1 MGPTITQNATYAMLG
16 VWTIWTHEEPMSTK
30 FSISRMGYN
39 TWSEPKRE
47 RKFQRRKQRRIPTT
61 R

>member
-1 MGPTITQNATYAMLG
+1 MAATITQNATYAMLG